1 MWHVYSSSPNKDHHV
16 IHHYFSGFYFSIY
29 WVPILLWNPL
39 PVEDMI
45 TIPQVGIP
53 PNQLFP
59 TPPRASSNEALC
71 GCGAAEWAKCP
82 GVGNSG
88 SHRVRA
94 AAKCTATTAGWV
106 AWSLMC
112 QYPAVIKHGNGQ
124 PTNYLKMIFPCKPF

>member
-1 MWHVYSSSPNKDHHV
+1 ME
-16 IHHYFSGFYFSIY
+16 FYFSIY
-29 WVPILLWNPL
+29 WVPILLLNPL

-45 TIPQVGIP
+45 TIPKSGFRRISFFRP
-53 PNQLFP
+53 PRA
-59 TPPRASSNEALC
+59 RASSNEALC

-112 QYPAVIKHGNGQ
+112 QYPPVIKHGNGQ
-124 PTNYLKMIFPCKPF
+124 PTNYLKMIFPCKPFKTSIYREFSIATFDYQRVP